1 MNMVFH
7 RSSEGYWRDSAI
19 GFVRRERMDF
29 DILLLVF
36 FCSSPEDDLTSEDD
50 VTSKVKVDVEVK
62 EVPLTRV

>member
-1 MNMVFH
+1 
-7 RSSEGYWRDSAI
+7 
-19 GFVRRERMDF
+19 MDF